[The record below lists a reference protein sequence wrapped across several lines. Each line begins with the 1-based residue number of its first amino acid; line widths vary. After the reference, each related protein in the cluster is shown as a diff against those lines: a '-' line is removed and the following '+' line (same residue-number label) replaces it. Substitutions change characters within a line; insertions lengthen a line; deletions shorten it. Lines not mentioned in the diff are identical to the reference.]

1 MRYNNLV
8 LTGSLQQEDILSK
21 DEKVFI
27 VDDVFKILEDSY
39 RDVKGGLHFTDK
51 DELINKT
58 NLWKIIYLD
67 EIIVGVIIYKAKNG
81 LKMVALGIANFISRK
96 SQSYI
101 KTMLSAIFK
110 LTFSNTWMEVSEG
123 VEKFIIKNGGDVF
136 FIKNTMAAQLTGK
149 EILSLDT
156 DGYHYTRKINGVI
169 KTKIMIGTFKI

>member
-39 RDVKGGLHFTDK
+39 RDVKGGLHFADK

-67 EIIVGVIIYKAKNG
+67 EVIVGVIIYKAKNG

-101 KTMLSAIFK
+101 KTMLSSIFK

-123 VEKFIIKNGGDVF
+123 VERFIIKNGGDIF
-136 FIKNTMAAQLTGK
+136 FIKNTMAVQLTGK
-149 EILSLDT
+149 EILSLDK
-156 DGYHYTRKINGVI
+156 DGYHYTRKINGIV